1 MRLKFSH
8 LSTAFQRKVKDIAYQ
23 DCAALHW
30 KDPNFFKPNDQHP
43 SENLPDWCLP
53 GQILF
58 RNTGQKLC
66 LSKTGEQGKGSM
78 IVCNKRAETYRL
90 PKHLVPLK
98 YRIKVYVF
106 MGKKS
111 SKGEI
116 EIDFKC
122 TDPTNHIVLHANNSA
137 FDINKK
143 DSVVMDQSNQGKLAR
158 THLPL

>member
-1 MRLKFSH
+1 M
-8 LSTAFQRKVKDIAYQ
+8 STAFQRKVKDIAYQ

-78 IVCNKRAETYRL
+78 IVCNKRAETSKTFDALEIQNQSLCFYGKEVKQGGNRL
-90 PKHLVPLK
+90 
-98 YRIKVYVF
+98 
-106 MGKKS
+106 
-111 SKGEI
+111 
-116 EIDFKC
+116 
-122 TDPTNHIVLHANNSA
+122 
-137 FDINKK
+137 
-143 DSVVMDQSNQGKLAR
+143 
-158 THLPL
+158 